1 MGEGTLTS
9 KAKPRPSDY
18 EKHLKKIMKTYGI
31 TSPDELENEKD
42 GNESLNRFWQEVDDT
57 CQGIPD
63 VEVNMPNMKSE
74 SLFPEQNS
82 VQGRGSLDYGSR
94 QEGEKSITVPT
105 FNYGNLYSNCP
116 ICTAPTTNRRGK
128 YEGLRDK

>member
-1 MGEGTLTS
+1 MYRDFLESKRIREGTLTS

-42 GNESLNRFWQEVDDT
+42 GNEVLNRFWQEVDET
-57 CQGIPD
+57 WEGIPD
-63 VEVNMPNMKSE
+63 VVVNMPNMKSE

-94 QEGEKSITVPT
+94 QGGEKSITVPT
-105 FNYGNLYSNCP
+105 FNDGNLYSN
-116 ICTAPTTNRRGK
+116 
-128 YEGLRDK
+128 